1 MESYELIVIGSGP
14 GGEKAALFAAD
25 HGHSVCVIDHG
36 PAGGAWVN
44 TGTIPSKTLRESAL
58 YLAGGRRHGVVSTS
72 SNNPTVRS
80 FMSLKRHL
88 VARWRERIEHDF
100 KNSAVTRI
108 CATAR
113 FIDAH
118 TLGLSTGEKVHGERI
133 LIATGSSPRSV
144 PELPVDGN
152 LVHNSDTLLSLNH
165 IPASMI
171 VLGGGVIACEYASI
185 FQALGVQVTLING
198 RDRVLGFVD
207 NEMSDFIEDAFR
219 ESGMVVRN
227 DARPEALQTYK
238 GEGVEVYLDDG
249 TMDSAEV
256 VFVALG
262 RKPATDELNLEA
274 AGVSLTHWGTIEVN
288 EYMQTEVEH
297 IYAAGDVVGF
307 PSLASM
313 GMEQGREAAAHMFGV
328 KRGAIDALIP
338 NGVFTI
344 PELSSVGFTTEE
356 AIKHGFD
363 PVCATASYD
372 KAVRSHML
380 GENAGMINLVV
391 DRSSHCLLGACIIG
405 SHATELIHIAMT
417 IIRYGGTVDD
427 LDRFVF
433 NVPTLSVLYKIAA
446 QDVLKQLEPQEG

>member
-1 MESYELIVIGSGP
+1 MESYELVVIGSGP

-25 HGHSVCVIDHG
+25 HGHSVCVIDQA

-58 YLAGGRRHGVVSTS
+58 YLAGGRRHGVVSAPSTT
-72 SNNPTVRS
+72 PTIRS

-100 KNSAVTRI
+100 KDRSITRI
-108 CATAR
+108 CATAQ
-113 FIDAH
+113 FIDAN
-118 TLGLSTGEKVHGERI
+118 TLGLSNGDQVRGDNI
-133 LIATGSSPRSV
+133 LIATGSRPRSV
-144 PELPVDGN
+144 PELSVDGV
-152 LVHNSDTLLSLNH
+152 LVHDSDTLLSLHN

-198 RDRVLGFVD
+198 RDRLLGFVD
-207 NEMSDFIEDAFR
+207 HEMSDFLECTFR

-227 DARPEALQTYK
+227 DARPESLQTEK

-249 TMDSAEV
+249 TMDSAEIV
-256 VFVALG
+256 LVALG
-262 RKPATDELNLEA
+262 RQPVTDKLNLKG
-274 AGVSLTHWGTIEVN
+274 AGVSLTHWGTIDVDEH
-288 EYMQTEVEH
+288 MRTEIDH

-313 GMEQGREAAAHMFGV
+313 GMEQGREAAAHMFGIE
-328 KRGAIDALIP
+328 RLGIDSLIP

-344 PELSSVGFTTEE
+344 PELSSVGFTAEE
-356 AIKHGFD
+356 AVKQGFD
-363 PVCATASYD
+363 PICATALYD
-372 KAVRSHML
+372 KTVRSHML
-380 GENAGMINLVV
+380 GKNLGMIKLVV
-391 DRSSHCLLGACIIG
+391 DRESHCLLGASIVG

-433 NVPTLSVLYKIAA
+433 NVPTLSVLYKVAA
-446 QDVLKQLEPQEG
+446 QDVLSQLNKPS